1 MELSI
6 VLSMEFS
13 IPLPIP
19 RHIPLLKSCLDPIH
33 CNCRKW
39 VMYKLFASYRPARL
53 SDLEGINKLIE
64 SAVMNWP
71 MPTRLKRRAALVLQY
86 DAVDL
91 DHFSLFVCGRGAE
104 ILGVAALDLHHSPGQ
119 GLLHGLFVLPII
131 QGHGIGKQLMQMA
144 FDWAAENHLESV
156 LIKAEGVSASYFHRL
171 GLKPIDRLGPDDYP
185 HQFEKIL
192 ELQKLVASAS

>member
-1 MELSI
+1 
-6 VLSMEFS
+6 
-13 IPLPIP
+13 
-19 RHIPLLKSCLDPIH
+19 
-33 CNCRKW
+33 
-39 VMYKLFASYRPARL
+39 MYKLFADFRPARL